1 MQRQL
6 EEVEWLDAIYKIG
19 TASATK
25 AGARRGL
32 HSLYKSLLVFVAIG
46 FIISRRCQRGI
57 LVGLRRRLVGLLGVR
72 GRALVFYI
80 LRG

>member
-6 EEVEWLDAIYKIG
+6 EEVEWLDAIYKIV

-25 AGARRGL
+25 TRRGL